1 MVNVAA
7 PRRPLFLALL
17 ICAIPPLAAQSVRA
31 APATA
36 YGSNVAVG
44 RTFTHDGVKLYYEV
58 YGSGEPLLVIHPNGT
73 SIAAMKPQIEYFS
86 KHYQVIAMDTRD
98 HGKSGDSTGRLT
110 YEKMAEDLAALLD
123 LLKVSPVNLIGW
135 SDGAIEALLL
145 GMRYPAKV
153 RKIAATGANLNPST
167 NAIYPETV
175 ALVNDMLASIPA
187 ADRDKPQVKRTTRTT
202 QLMLDEPHIDVWA
215 LEAIKAPTLIM
226 AGDHDLIRDEHTLD
240 IFHHIPNSQLAIF
253 PNSVHTISY
262 DDPALFNAT
271 VEHFFSTPF
280 VKRDRIKDAMKTLAG
295 IQQSK

>member
-1 MVNVAA
+1 V
-7 PRRPLFLALL
+7 
-17 ICAIPPLAAQSVRA
+17 ISAIPPLAAQSVRA
-31 APATA
+31 VPATA
-36 YGSNVAVG
+36 YGSKAAVG

-58 YGSGEPLLVIHPNGT
+58 YGAGEPLLLILPNGT
-73 SIAAMKPQIEYFS
+73 SIAAMKPQIEYFR

-98 HGKSGDSTGRLT
+98 HGKSGDSTGPLI
-110 YEKMAEDLAALLD
+110 YEKMAGDVAALLD
-123 LLKVSPVNLIGW
+123 LLTVSPANLVGW

-153 RKIAATGANLNPST
+153 KKIAATGANLNPST

-175 ALVNDMLASIPA
+175 AMVKDMLASIPA
-187 ADRDKPQVKRTTRTT
+187 ADRDKPQVKRTIRTT
-202 QLMLDEPHIDVWA
+202 QLMLDEPHIDVRA

-253 PNSVHTISY
+253 PNSAHTISY

-271 VEHFFSTPF
+271 VERFFSTPF
-280 VKRDRIKDAMKTLAG
+280 VKRDRIKDAMKTLEG
-295 IQQSK
+295 IQQGK